1 MSPLRQ
7 GLVVILGAAFLGAA
21 IVVERGLIAL
31 VVPGVAGVLLLV
43 VLVRR
48 LAGDPSTS
56 TRLMWWTLG
65 AFVAHLLFGLLI
77 HSSAAATKYLGPD
90 AYAYHQDAIGI
101 VRHWTDGVDLPRLP
115 GGKEGYYYL
124 LAGLYWVF
132 GAFQWTAVVVNAVL
146 AAALV
151 PMISDTTRRLFG
163 PVPARYVAPLV
174 VLLPGL
180 FIWTSQPIK
189 EAPILLLIAIVA
201 NLGVRLVDGS
211 TPGRLIGLAV
221 TSGVLFTFRSFVG
234 LALVGGLVCGIAL
247 GRRLVV
253 SGVAVG
259 ASTVLLVG
267 LLMATSG
274 LGYSGYQAAV
284 RTDLRQASNVRLDLA
299 TVSSGF
305 GADVDISTTRQAVS
319 YLPVGM
325 ATFVLGP
332 FPWQI
337 SGARQ
342 LPAVVDAL
350 VWWCLLPSLWRGY
363 RAGRRLVGRKLLV
376 VLLPTGVAT
385 VLLSLVVA
393 NFGTVLRQRLQIT
406 VLLIPLIALGL
417 AERSSRRQARDTD
430 RQLVPARMTPALDHA
445 PVIATGL
452 D

>member
-1 MSPLRQ
+1 M
-7 GLVVILGAAFLGAA
+7 
-21 IVVERGLIAL
+21 
-31 VVPGVAGVLLLV
+31 VVPGLVGVLLLA
-43 VLVRR
+43 VLVQR
-48 LAGDPSTS
+48 LSGDPFTA
-56 TRLMWWTLG
+56 TRMLWWTFG
-65 AFVAHLLFGLLI
+65 AFAAHLLFGLLI
-77 HSSAAATKYLGPD
+77 QSSDTATKYLGPD

-101 VRHWTDGVDLPRLP
+101 VAHWTDGVDLPRLP

-132 GAFQWTAVVVNAVL
+132 GAFQSTAVVVNAAL

-151 PMISDTTRRLFG
+151 PVISDTTGRLFG
-163 PVPARYVAPLV
+163 PVAARCAAPLV

-189 EAPILLLIAIVA
+189 EAPILLLIAVVA

-211 TPGRLIGLAV
+211 TPGRLMGLAV
-221 TSGVLFTFRSFVG
+221 ASGILFTFRSFVG

-247 GRRLVV
+247 GRRQVV
-253 SGVAVG
+253 SGMVVG

-274 LGYSGYQAAV
+274 LGRSGYQAAV
-284 RTDLRQASNVRLDLA
+284 TTDLTQASSVRLDLA

-319 YLPVGM
+319 YLPIGA

-337 SGARQ
+337 SGGRQ
-342 LPAVVDAL
+342 LPAVIDAL
-350 VWWCLLPSLWRGY
+350 VWWCLLPSLWRGC
-363 RAGRRLVGRKLLV
+363 RAGRRLVGRKILV
-376 VLLPTGVAT
+376 VLLPTAVAT

-417 AERSSRRQARDTD
+417 AVRSSRQE
-430 RQLVPARMTPALDHA
+430 A
-445 PVIATGL
+445 PDDGHEMVRVA
-452 D
+452 